1 MSGGFGE
8 GGRFLPGS
16 LQLPSPKLWR
26 ILGEAA
32 LEVLNLELAEE
43 CFIHC
48 KDYYSIRMINKIK
61 NINNEQVR
69 RANISAYFGRH
80 DEAED
85 LFRSEDRIDLATEQ
99 RKTLGDEMKV
109 LSLIKST
116 HSSGLADDDQLRQ
129 AYRNVGLKAFSE
141 KRWADSLLYLS
152 EAGEMNRN
160 IRAHFMAGN
169 FQDMNIIG

>member
-1 MSGGFGE
+1 MIKIIAII
-8 GGRFLPGS
+8 
-16 LQLPSPKLWR
+16 PKWSTPMKFVKNF
-26 ILGEAA
+26 AT
-32 LEVLNLELAEE
+32 
-43 CFIHC
+43 
-48 KDYYSIRMINKIK
+48 KICD
-61 NINNEQVR
+61 
-69 RANISAYFGRH
+69 F
-80 DEAED
+80 
-85 LFRSEDRIDLATEQ
+85 FP
-99 RKTLGDEMKV
+99 TLVKV

-169 FQDMNIIG
+169 FQDMNIIGKNLESRIPIIHHFSG

>member
-1 MSGGFGE
+1 
-8 GGRFLPGS
+8 
-16 LQLPSPKLWR
+16 
-26 ILGEAA
+26 
-32 LEVLNLELAEE
+32 
-43 CFIHC
+43 
-48 KDYYSIRMINKIK
+48 
-61 NINNEQVR
+61 
-69 RANISAYFGRH
+69 
-80 DEAED
+80 
-85 LFRSEDRIDLATEQ
+85 
-99 RKTLGDEMKV
+99 MKV

-169 FQDMNIIG
+169 FQDMNIIGKFHLKCSSITDNLHFSG